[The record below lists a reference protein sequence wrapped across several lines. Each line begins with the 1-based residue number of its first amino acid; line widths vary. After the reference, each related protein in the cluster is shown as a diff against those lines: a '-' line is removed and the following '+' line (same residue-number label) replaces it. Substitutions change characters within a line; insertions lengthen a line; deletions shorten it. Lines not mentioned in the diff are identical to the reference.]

1 MPASNISHGFSL
13 LEVLIAMLLA
23 AIALLGLAAA
33 QLKALQNVSASLQHT
48 YASLELQNVVER
60 IWPELCSL
68 QNGSTANGTALPF
81 SLSRYLP
88 TATAMSLQ
96 ISLNE
101 NAVPDFTVSPYVSS
115 PTAMPINITLR
126 ASWTDHRLDADQSLN
141 LVELNSSF
149 PWLRNGNPDGC

>member
-68 QNGSTANGTALPF
+68 QNGSTANGAAAQFTLAHYTP
-81 SLSRYLP
+81 
-88 TATAMSLQ
+88 AVTAMSLQ
-96 ISLNE
+96 ISLKD
-101 NAVPDFTVSPYVSS
+101 NAAPDFTVSPYASS
-115 PTAMPINITLR
+115 PTALPINITLR
-126 ASWTDHRLDADQSLN
+126 ANWTDHRLDADQSLN
-141 LVELNSSF
+141 IVELNSSF